1 MWEGRWCLHAK
12 NRFLRVPA
20 PVQHD
25 ARDFRGDGV
34 RLRCSVRWGAPAVQR
49 LKTINT
55 NLTCRLVDALS
66 ESKKMW
72 LCAPSDSA
80 IAEMLE
86 KFERGTRS
94 DLLKT
99 IM

>member
-1 MWEGRWCLHAK
+1 
-12 NRFLRVPA
+12 
-20 PVQHD
+20 
-25 ARDFRGDGV
+25 V
-34 RLRCSVRWGAPAVQR
+34 RLRCSVLVRWGAPAVQRVGAMGCACGAACWCARGER